1 MRETSLLLAG
11 GMKKEKAQKAAELLK
26 EGLKEKNIMAEVTF
40 VNTYEVTD
48 LKSLEEGH
56 DMVISTATGSLNTSL
71 PVLQGLCL
79 LYPWMGTGKLYEEVE
94 KNLDGR

>member
-56 DMVISTATGSLNTSL
+56 DMVISTATGNLNTSL

>member
-56 DMVISTATGSLNTSL
+56 DMVISTATGNLNTSL

-79 LYPWMGTGKLYEEVE
+79 LSPWMGTGKLYEDVE
-94 KNLDGR
+94 KNL

>member
-11 GMKKEKAQKAAELLK
+11 GMKKQKAQKAAELLK

-56 DMVISTATGSLNTSL
+56 DMVISTATGNLNTSL

-94 KNLDGR
+94 KNL

>member
-40 VNTYEVTD
+40 VNTYEVKD

-56 DMVISTATGSLNTSL
+56 DMVISTATGNLNTSL

-94 KNLDGR
+94 KNL

>member
-1 MRETSLLLAG
+1 MREPSLLLAG

-56 DMVISTATGSLNTSL
+56 DMVISTATGNLNTSL

-94 KNLDGR
+94 KNL

>member
-56 DMVISTATGSLNTSL
+56 DMVSSTATGNLNTSL

-94 KNLDGR
+94 KNL

>member
-56 DMVISTATGSLNTSL
+56 DMVISTATGNLNTSL
-71 PVLQGLCL
+71 PVLQDCVFYIHGWGPGNC
-79 LYPWMGTGKLYEEVE
+79 MRK
-94 KNLDGR
+94 

>member
-11 GMKKEKAQKAAELLK
+11 GMKKEKAQKAADFLK
-26 EGLKEKNIMAEVTF
+26 EGLIERDIKAEVTF

-48 LKSLEEGH
+48 IKSLEEGH

-79 LYPWMGTGKLYEEVE
+79 LYPM
-94 KNLDGR
+94 DGDRETV

>member
-1 MRETSLLLAG
+1 
-11 GMKKEKAQKAAELLK
+11 MKKEKAQQAAEL
-26 EGLKEKNIMAEVTF
+26 LKEKNIMAEVTF

-56 DMVISTATGSLNTSL
+56 DMVISTATGNLNTSL

-94 KNLDGR
+94 KNL

>member
-11 GMKKEKAQKAAELLK
+11 GMMKEKAQKAAELLK

-48 LKSLEEGH
+48 LKGLEEGH
-56 DMVISTATGSLNTSL
+56 DMVISTATGNLNTSL

-94 KNLDGR
+94 KNL

>member
-56 DMVISTATGSLNTSL
+56 DMVITTATGNLNTSL

-94 KNLDGR
+94 KNL

>member
-40 VNTYEVTD
+40 VNTYQVTD

-56 DMVISTATGSLNTSL
+56 DMVISTATGNLNTSL

-94 KNLDGR
+94 KNL

>member
-1 MRETSLLLAG
+1 MRETSVLLAG
-11 GMKKEKAQKAAELLK
+11 GMKKEKAQKAADLLK
-26 EGLKEKNIMAEVTF
+26 EGLKEKNIKVEVTF

-48 LKSLEEGH
+48 IRSLEEGH
-56 DMVISTATGSLNTSL
+56 DMVISTATGNLNTSL

-94 KNLDGR
+94 KNL

>member
-1 MRETSLLLAG
+1 MRETSILLAG

-56 DMVISTATGSLNTSL
+56 DMVISTATGNLNTSL

-94 KNLDGR
+94 KNL

>member
-11 GMKKEKAQKAAELLK
+11 GMKKEKAQKAAEL
-26 EGLKEKNIMAEVTF
+26 LKEKNIMAEVTF

-56 DMVISTATGSLNTSL
+56 DMVISTATGNLNTSL

-94 KNLDGR
+94 KNL

>member
-56 DMVISTATGSLNTSL
+56 DMVISTATGNLNTSL
-71 PVLQGLCL
+71 PVLQELCL

-94 KNLDGR
+94 KNL

>member
-11 GMKKEKAQKAAELLK
+11 GMKKERAQKAAELLK

-56 DMVISTATGSLNTSL
+56 DMVISTATGNLNTSL

-94 KNLDGR
+94 KNL

>member
-1 MRETSLLLAG
+1 MRETSLLLGG
-11 GMKKEKAQKAAELLK
+11 GMKIEKAQKAAELLK

-56 DMVISTATGSLNTSL
+56 DMVISTATGNLNTSL

-94 KNLDGR
+94 KNL

>member
-26 EGLKEKNIMAEVTF
+26 EKNIMAEVTF

-48 LKSLEEGH
+48 LESLEEGH
-56 DMVISTATGSLNTSL
+56 DMVISTATGNLNTSL

-94 KNLDGR
+94 KNL

>member
-26 EGLKEKNIMAEVTF
+26 EGLKDKNIMAEETF

-56 DMVISTATGSLNTSL
+56 DMVISTATGNLNTSL

-79 LYPWMGTGKLYEEVE
+79 LYPWMGTGKLYEDVE
-94 KNLDGR
+94 KNL

>member
-56 DMVISTATGSLNTSL
+56 DMVISTATGNLNTSL

-79 LYPWMGTGKLYEEVE
+79 LYPRMGTGKLYEEVE
-94 KNLDGR
+94 KNL

>member
-56 DMVISTATGSLNTSL
+56 DMVISTATGNLNTSL

-79 LYPWMGTGKLYEEVE
+79 LYPWMGTGILYEEVE
-94 KNLDGR
+94 KNL

>member
-26 EGLKEKNIMAEVTF
+26 EG
-40 VNTYEVTD
+40 
-48 LKSLEEGH
+48 H
-56 DMVISTATGSLNTSL
+56 DMVISTATGNLNTSL

-94 KNLDGR
+94 KNL

>member
-40 VNTYEVTD
+40 VNT
-48 LKSLEEGH
+48 
-56 DMVISTATGSLNTSL
+56 
-71 PVLQGLCL
+71 
-79 LYPWMGTGKLYEEVE
+79 
-94 KNLDGR
+94 

>member
-56 DMVISTATGSLNTSL
+56 DMVISTATGNLNTSL

-79 LYPWMGTGKLYEEVE
+79 LYPWLGTGKLYEEVE
-94 KNLDGR
+94 KNL

>member
-40 VNTYEVTD
+40 VHTYEVTD

-56 DMVISTATGSLNTSL
+56 DMVISTATGNLNTSL

-94 KNLDGR
+94 KNL

>member
-11 GMKKEKAQKAAELLK
+11 GMKKEKAQKAADFLK
-26 EGLKEKNIMAEVTF
+26 EGLIERDIKAEV

-48 LKSLEEGH
+48 IKSLEEGH

>member
-48 LKSLEEGH
+48 LKSLEEGQ
-56 DMVISTATGSLNTSL
+56 T
-71 PVLQGLCL
+71 
-79 LYPWMGTGKLYEEVE
+79 
-94 KNLDGR
+94 R

>member
-11 GMKKEKAQKAAELLK
+11 GMKKEKAQNAAELLK

-56 DMVISTATGSLNTSL
+56 DMVISTATGNLNTSL

-94 KNLDGR
+94 KNL

>member
-40 VNTYEVTD
+40 ENTYEVTD

-56 DMVISTATGSLNTSL
+56 DMVISTATGNLNTSL

-94 KNLDGR
+94 KNL

>member
-26 EGLKEKNIMAEVTF
+26 EGLKEKNMAEVTF

-56 DMVISTATGSLNTSL
+56 DMVISTATGNLNTSL

-94 KNLDGR
+94 KNL

>member
-11 GMKKEKAQKAAELLK
+11 GMKKEKAEKAADLLK
-26 EGLKEKNIMAEVTF
+26 EGLRAKDIKAEVTF
-40 VNTYEVTD
+40 INTYEVTD
-48 LKSLEEGH
+48 MKSLEQGQ
-56 DMVISTATGSLNTSL
+56 DMVISTATGNLNTSL

-79 LYPWMGTGKLYEEVE
+79 LYPWMGTEKLFEEVE